1 MQNLVKFV
9 LSIWSMSYS
18 MFEHSSGLVNGISIT
33 ETDDHHSF
41 LRICGQLKPKLV
53 LAVKLKF
60 MDDCESM
67 TCPLLMTMSWPQA
80 ADHAPRLILIA

>member
-1 MQNLVKFV
+1 
-9 LSIWSMSYS
+9 

-60 MDDCESM
+60 MDDYESM
-67 TCPLLMTMSWPQA
+67 ACPLFMTMSWPHRQLTTT
-80 ADHAPRLILIA
+80 HTHTHE

>member
-1 MQNLVKFV
+1 
-9 LSIWSMSYS
+9 
-18 MFEHSSGLVNGISIT
+18 MFEHNSGLVNGISIT

-41 LRICGQLKPKLV
+41 LRICAAKV

-60 MDDCESM
+60 MDDYESM

-80 ADHAPRLILIA
+80 ADHDSYS

>member
-1 MQNLVKFV
+1 
-9 LSIWSMSYS
+9 

-41 LRICGQLKPKLV
+41 LRICAAKV

-60 MDDCESM
+60 MDDYESM
-67 TCPLLMTMSWPQA
+67 TCPLLMTMSWP
-80 ADHAPRLILIA
+80 